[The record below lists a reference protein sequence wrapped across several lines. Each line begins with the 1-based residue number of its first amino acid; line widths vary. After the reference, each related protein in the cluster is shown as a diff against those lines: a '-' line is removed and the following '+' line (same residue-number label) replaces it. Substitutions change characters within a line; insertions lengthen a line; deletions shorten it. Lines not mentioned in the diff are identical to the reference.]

1 MRTMTAAILT
11 LASGAAL
18 AQTTPGTT
26 QVKHHKTHHHAHA
39 AATGEKPVDLGP
51 DTPEANKAYQGGGVV
66 LQGAPGAPAPTPK
79 ATPPGQTPEGAVPN

>member
-1 MRTMTAAILT
+1 MRTILT
-11 LASGAAL
+11 LAAVLALSATAAT
-18 AQTTPGTT
+18 AQTAPTP
-26 QVKHHKTHHHAHA
+26 HHKKQHHATG

-51 DTPEANKAYQGGGVV
+51 NTPEANKAYQGGGVI